1 MLYNSRELYNS
12 SFYGIIRFM
21 KRWTQIFKA
30 LGNINRLKIIKF
42 LEGGAAMT
50 VGDISHELEISCTYK
65 ANCKLACFPCQGHIH
80 YHHDINHE

>member
-1 MLYNSRELYNS
+1 
-12 SFYGIIRFM
+12 M

-50 VGDISHELEISCTYK
+50 VGDISHELEISFRGTSQHLILLHGFWK
-65 ANCKLACFPCQGHIH
+65 VRVQLFV
-80 YHHDINHE
+80 